1 MIEFSRFH
9 RLCFRRLVSQ
19 RQFSLRNMFGS
30 LSVRLSPRLCKWDGI
45 KGQWGGRETINESFC
60 IESDGDVKESG
71 CCVGSIVKLI
81 SAIYWANL
89 PDGNVVEVF
98 PICRS
103 TAPVSPPARPTVAN
117 IGSVA

>member
-1 MIEFSRFH
+1 MFPTAGFATPIFIEKYVWF
-9 RLCFRRLVSQ
+9 LI
-19 RQFSLRNMFGS
+19 GS
-30 LSVRLSPRLCKWDGI
+30 IISKIMQMGWD
-45 KGQWGGRETINESFC
+45 KGAMGGGRETINESFC